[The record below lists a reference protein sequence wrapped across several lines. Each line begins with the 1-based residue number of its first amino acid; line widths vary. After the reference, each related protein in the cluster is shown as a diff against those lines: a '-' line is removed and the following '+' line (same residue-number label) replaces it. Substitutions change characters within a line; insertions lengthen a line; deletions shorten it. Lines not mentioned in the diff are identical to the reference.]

1 MNNLDAIINNLPVKK
16 VLYIGMYKGEHSG
29 YLFLGDNANK
39 YDKIT
44 IIDNFGLNENFP
56 KCLILY

>member
-1 MNNLDAIINNLPVKK
+1 MNKLDIAVNSLPVKK

-44 IIDNFGLNENFP
+44 IIGNFGLNENP
-56 KCLILY
+56 KK